1 MIKRCGLV
9 ILLLALLSAPLQAD
23 PPSRFLQAYKEFQ
36 EAERLEREGRLRDA
50 MLRYSSVAAELEA
63 IRRDDPSWQETVVN
77 FRLRKTR
84 EGMDRLRAEVEAQPP
99 PRAPARDPLMKR
111 SFDGDL
117 PEPGLSSRPTAAVP
131 SATPNDTARRE
142 NESLKR
148 QIQAYREKTAQL
160 EAELGQSRGAASSA
174 RMEVE
179 KTKAEFVATLS
190 RLAQLETA
198 LRDTEAERDSLKS
211 RVGQPLDEDLARLA
225 ERIVALEAENEA
237 LAEENTRVAE
247 KLGRAAEH
255 LESATQSTETLEED
269 RRKIAAE
276 RDDARARL
284 EKMKINEAELA
295 RLKSEREQLDATHAR
310 AIQSLQKR
318 LEKAESLAE
327 RLPVIEQEN
336 KDLCTRLVGI
346 EQSVAEANARGV
358 TPEALDAL
366 KRETAELKAALE
378 EARRQLAAKDSNVKD
393 LVKQLDEVSAEA
405 TRLRLAAGAD
415 EEQKRV
421 AQENELLK
429 KIVLRQIRDRIE
441 RSAQVADLE
450 AELQILNVQS
460 ESLAGHLAALRAD
473 ESPLTTEEQKLFTA
487 PVADMEDSPR
497 GSAEM
502 SLTLFKP
509 IAEPPHASP
518 DKAEIQR
525 QLAKAEGMQKNGRT
539 AEAEK
544 LYFEVL
550 EKSPDNVE
558 VLTNLGGLQSA
569 TGRPSAARVALEK
582 ALRLAPSHA
591 PAVLALIAVD
601 IRQQNLDAAL
611 VQVDGL
617 LKQNDSNAT
626 AWNYAG
632 IAHGLK
638 GDPDKAVWCFEKTLS
653 IDPEHASAHFNLARV
668 KAFSKPP
675 DLSAARKHYAEARRL
690 GSASETSLEKA
701 LSALPKEPSAE

>member
-1 MIKRCGLV
+1 MV
-9 ILLLALLSAPLQAD
+9 ILLLAWLSAPVQAD
-23 PPSRFLQAYKEFQ
+23 PAARFLQAYKEFQ
-36 EAERLEREGRLRDA
+36 EAERLERDGRLRDA

-84 EGMDRLRAEVEAQPP
+84 EGIDRLRAEVEAQPP
-99 PRAPARDPLMKR
+99 PRAPAQDPLIKR
-111 SFDGDL
+111 GFDGDL
-117 PEPGLSSRPTAAVP
+117 PEPGVSTRPPAAAP
-131 SATPNDTARRE
+131 SATPNDTTRRE

-148 QIQAYREKTAQL
+148 QVQAYREKTAQL
-160 EAELGQSRGAASSA
+160 EAELGQSRGTASSA

-179 KTKAEFVATLS
+179 KTKAEFVAALS

-211 RVGQPLDEDLARLA
+211 QAGQPLDEDRARLA

-237 LAEENTRVAE
+237 LAEENMRVTE

-284 EKMKINEAELA
+284 EKVKSNEAELA
-295 RLKSEREQLDATHAR
+295 RLKAEREQLDAVHAR
-310 AIQSLQKR
+310 EIQSLQKR

-327 RLPVIEQEN
+327 RLPVLEQEN
-336 KDLCTRLVGI
+336 KDLRTRLAGI
-346 EQSVAEANARGV
+346 EKSVADANAQGV
-358 TPEALDAL
+358 TPEALEAL

-378 EARRQLAAKDSNVKD
+378 EARRQLAVKDSNVKD

-405 TRLRLAAGAD
+405 TRLRLAASAD
-415 EEQKRV
+415 DEQKRV
-421 AQENELLK
+421 AEENELLK
-429 KIVLRQIRDRIE
+429 KIVLRQIRERIE

-450 AELQILNVQS
+450 AELQTLNVQS
-460 ESLAGHLAALRAD
+460 ESLVGHLAALRPD
-473 ESPLTTEEQKLFTA
+473 QGPLTAEEQKLFNA
-487 PVADMEDSPR
+487 PVADMEDSAT
-497 GSAEM
+497 GGAEM

-509 IAEPPHASP
+509 IAEPPPAGP
-518 DKAEIQR
+518 DKDEIQG
-525 QLAKAEGMQKNGRT
+525 QLAKAGGMQKSGRT

-544 LYFEVL
+544 LYFEIL
-550 EKSPDNVE
+550 EKSPDDVE
-558 VLTNLGGLQSA
+558 VLTSLGSLQSA

-591 PAVLALIAVD
+591 PAVLALVAVD
-601 IRQQNLDAAL
+601 IRQQNPDAAL

-638 GDPDKAVWCFEKTLS
+638 NDPDKAAWCFEKTLS
-653 IDPEHASAHFNLARV
+653 IDPGHASAHFNLARV

-675 DLSAARKHYAEARRL
+675 DLSAARRHYAEARRL
-690 GSASETSLEKA
+690 GAAPDTGLEKV
-701 LSALPKEPSAE
+701 LSTSTKERASD